1 MKLLGGTDEGG
12 GRGRTQDDAAVGYG
26 FQRHP
31 HEQEFSQFA
40 QKQAR
45 WASGD
50 DAIIDVCVNFFFKL
64 FFIFCTFASTF
75 AHIFFFFD
83 AGSFFS
89 F

>member
-12 GRGRTQDDAAVGYG
+12 GRPGRTQDDANVGYG

-50 DAIIDVCVNFFFKL
+50 DAIIDVCVKHFFF
-64 FFIFCTFASTF
+64 I
-75 AHIFFFFD
+75 
-83 AGSFFS
+83 
-89 F
+89 

>member
-1 MKLLGGTDEGG
+1 MKLLGGTDEEGG

-50 DAIIDVCVNFFFKL
+50 DAIIDVCVNKFFFYLNNFFYFLYICAYFFL
-64 FFIFCTFASTF
+64 FFL
-75 AHIFFFFD
+75 
-83 AGSFFS
+83 
-89 F
+89 